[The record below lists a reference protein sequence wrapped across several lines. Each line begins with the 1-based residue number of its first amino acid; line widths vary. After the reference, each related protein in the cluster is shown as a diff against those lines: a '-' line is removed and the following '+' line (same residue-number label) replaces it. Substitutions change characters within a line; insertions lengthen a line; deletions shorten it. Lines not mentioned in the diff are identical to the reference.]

1 MLKNMMEDKQL
12 DFNQPFLSVRRF
24 SEPDNKRKTQKSLPK
39 LPPLPVYKSELKS
52 GPIRNPGTVPFVW
65 EQTPGRPKDEGKAQQ
80 CAPEKP
86 PVAPKLPPGR
96 VSNTKQEAPDKAS
109 KRTTT
114 TQSSTGS
121 SFSSSE
127 DVSNL
132 KKKNVNKDKSSKQ
145 GREENGNLGSEDGDE
160 AYLDALDTLSRSE
173 SFFMNCSVSGLSG
186 YDQDVEPSEPFL
198 ADPQTRDFMMG
209 RFLPAAKAMASDSPK
224 YAPRKQQVTWEQPR
238 QANKVISGDKQL
250 RANQYRQTVLSHY
263 AQDKGGEDS
272 EDESVCE
279 SSEFSSNKVCGLLP
293 RFCLKNSFCLLNPVP
308 GMKMQDQFPASSVR
322 RVHAKA
328 SYANSSSETKKEHA
342 GNVVERLLDR
352 QQIAELHEGKVEMEC
367 KSSQTTKQGDCQELD
382 RSSLY
387 KTSNSAS
394 TSPYQNGYSRSI
406 FSQHKGFLGIPEKAK
421 KSRESGADIH
431 RNGICSFR
439 ELLTSESTE
448 WEVGSGSP
456 VVEKTLYID
465 SVLKTRSPSSISSS
479 SDMKSV
485 SNYGVNDLEIPEKS
499 SDTEETRSVDSSLQ
513 DIKHPSVMNEKAT
526 ARPKSLE
533 SIDSYFLS
541 CSDRSTQ
548 EKQMLVK
555 NGSKQEEDLIQ
566 DSYALLSSKVKD
578 QENFN
583 LESQRSGKSCD
594 KENSHGLTQ
603 DSITSTRSKKDDHK
617 IDLKSQGS
625 MGLDDQAITSRSS
638 KMATKKKIDVES
650 LQQMKSGTEE
660 SSRALVQISMTKAA
674 NNSKID
680 LERQWFAHPMGLD
693 DQAIT
698 FRSSKIATKK
708 TIDTESLQQLKSG
721 TEEGSWALVP
731 MTKAANNG
739 QIDLE
744 SQRLAKL
751 GNQETSQGIH
761 SQIPLALPLPQ
772 SPSESWLKRT
782 LPKISSRNSSLRLCS
797 SSQKTSYLDPKWETI
812 VKSSNVQHG
821 RLRFSEKLL
830 TPIPEA

>member
-1 MLKNMMEDKQL
+1 
-12 DFNQPFLSVRRF
+12 
-24 SEPDNKRKTQKSLPK
+24 
-39 LPPLPVYKSELKS
+39 
-52 GPIRNPGTVPFVW
+52 
-65 EQTPGRPKDEGKAQQ
+65 QTPGRPKDEGKAQQ

-263 AQDKGGEDS
+263 AQDK
-272 EDESVCE
+272 
-279 SSEFSSNKVCGLLP
+279 
-293 RFCLKNSFCLLNPVP
+293 VP

-352 QQIAELHEGKVEMEC
+352 QKIAELHEGKVEMEC
-367 KSSQTTKQGDCQELD
+367 KSSQTTKQHDCQELD

-387 KTSNSAS
+387 ETSNSAS
-394 TSPYQNGYSRSI
+394 TSPYRNGYSRSI
-406 FSQHKGFLGIPEKAK
+406 CSQHKGFLGIPEKAK
-421 KSRESGADIH
+421 KSRESGVDIH
-431 RNGICSFR
+431 RNGICNFR
-439 ELLTSESTE
+439 ELLTRESTE

-465 SVLKTRSPSSISSS
+465 SVLKTKSPSSISSS
-479 SDMKSV
+479 SDMKSL
-485 SNYGVNDLEIPEKS
+485 SDYGVNDLEIPEKS

-533 SIDSYFLS
+533 SIDSYFLP

-603 DSITSTRSKKDDHK
+603 DSITSTRPKKDDHK
-617 IDLKSQGS
+617 IDLKSQRS

-638 KMATKKKIDVES
+638 KMATKKKIDAES

-680 LERQWFAHPMGLD
+680 LASQWLAHPMGLD
-693 DQAIT
+693 DQAIKL
-698 FRSSKIATKK
+698 RSSKIATKK

-731 MTKAANNG
+731 MTKAANND

-821 RLRFSEKLL
+821 RLRFSEQKLL